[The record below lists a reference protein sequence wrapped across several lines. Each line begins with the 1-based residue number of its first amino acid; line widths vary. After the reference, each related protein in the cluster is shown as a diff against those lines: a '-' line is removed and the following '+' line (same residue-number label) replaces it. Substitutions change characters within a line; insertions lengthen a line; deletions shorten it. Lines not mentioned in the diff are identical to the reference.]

1 MVLQKVKGGSGLSLT
16 TEYMSNAQA
25 FIKEMRELSAEDIET
40 EEQLNALRI
49 SNVKY
54 LGQLRRKQQQEVLK
68 ASIEAENKVIEER
81 LKLQQESLDQEQ
93 ALRERAAAAE
103 NGNGKLTKKQKD
115 KIDEEFKR
123 RRQHLVDQA
132 E

>member
-1 MVLQKVKGGSGLSLT
+1 MALQKVKGGSGLSLT

-54 LGQLRRKQQQEVLK
+54 LGQLRRKQQQEVLEESLK
-68 ASIEAENKVIEER
+68 AEEAIINKR
-81 LKLQQESLDQEQ
+81 LEMQQESLEQEQ

-123 RRQHLVDQA
+123 RKQHLVDQA